1 MPFLSEWRWVASPGH
16 SPGHVSLWRERD
28 GDHVIV
34 PVGAREI
41 RRARRQAE
49 LRLAPSQREARARD
63 GTNRRPEDESLQ
75 AGRGKRPRR
84 NRHRQDVV
92 VVAHAHYNVV
102 AGRIEVAG
110 LPPEEHAHH
119 EPVGRRP
126 RPVANPR
133 VHPGDPVRLVPDRRR
148 PHALLDQRIEECV
161 VARSA
166 TASRW
171 ATASRCRSPRSR
183 RRPPVAADRGRH
195 RGDRS
200 RARRRARSPTERRD
214 PRTPAPMADGGRKGT
229 TTTYRDAG
237 ASKPGRSASSSACS
251 RCGAASA
258 RWRRSCRAGSNG
270 CRSTGWARSRAT
282 GGSTAC
288 SP

>member
-1 MPFLSEWRWVASPGH
+1 MGALAGYWWLDR
-16 SPGHVSLWRERD
+16 LLTRRERH

-41 RRARRQAE
+41 RRARRQAQ
-49 LRLAPSQREARARD
+49 LRLAPSQSEARPRD
-63 GTNRRPEDESLQ
+63 GTNRRPEDEPLQ

-92 VVAHAHYNVV
+92 VVAHAHHDVV
-102 AGRIEVAG
+102 ARRIEVAG

-148 PHALLDQRIEECV
+148 PRALLDQRIEERV

-166 TASRW
+166 TAVDECPTR
-171 ATASRCRSPRSR
+171 AAGLRGAVR
-183 RRPPVAADRGRH
+183 RERIDSYRLAHARAPA
-195 RGDRS
+195 
-200 RARRRARSPTERRD
+200 ARRVLEDASVVEGALVPVERRV
-214 PRTPAPMADGGRKGT
+214 AP
-229 TTTYRDAG
+229 
-237 ASKPGRSASSSACS
+237 
-251 RCGAASA
+251 
-258 RWRRSCRAGSNG
+258 
-270 CRSTGWARSRAT
+270 
-282 GGSTAC
+282 
-288 SP
+288 